1 MGLAIVF
8 VIFVFCVVYKDEI
21 GSLISKLI
29 KKFSKKNEDI
39 NNIEEVKKDNNDK
52 VIKEVKES
60 PETKIV
66 EEPKE
71 DVIEKKEYVK
81 PSVNL
86 LSKNKNSSKEDETQ
100 ITNNINIIKDIF
112 NDEKINIDIKEVTH
126 EVAFTYYQIE
136 LGKGT
141 KVNDVVKMKHELE
154 VGLKTN
160 NVEFLTPYPNKTT
173 IGLGVPN
180 KEKSN
185 VTIREVIRA
194 MNKDNNISNS
204 KIVTSLGKDMT
215 GNIKYID
222 IEKSS
227 HILVAGRSMSGK
239 TTFLNNIIVSNLI
252 RNNPEEV
259 KLVLIDTAKNE
270 FGIYDELPHL
280 LSNSKKNNDALNILK
295 NLTVEIDHRYDILKN
310 ENVNN
315 IKKYNEKNK
324 NVMPYILVIIDEY
337 SDTLFRFN
345 EVKEYISKILDS
357 GSTCGINLIL
367 STQDIGSINDD
378 MNKKFGSKV
387 IFDLVTKDESRFYLG
402 VEDAEHL
409 DGKGDLL
416 YKNPSN
422 EIIHVQASNITL
434 DEINKVVNF
443 IKNENK

>member
-39 NNIEEVKKDNNDK
+39 NNIEDVKKDNNDK
-52 VIKEVKES
+52 VIEKVKES
-60 PETKIV
+60 PEIKIV

-71 DVIEKKEYVK
+71 DIIEKKEYVK

-86 LSKNKNSSKEDETQ
+86 LSKNKKSSIE
-100 ITNNINIIKDIF
+100 NN
-112 NDEKINIDIKEVTH
+112 
-126 EVAFTYYQIE
+126 
-136 LGKGT
+136 
-141 KVNDVVKMKHELE
+141 
-154 VGLKTN
+154 
-160 NVEFLTPYPNKTT
+160 
-173 IGLGVPN
+173 
-180 KEKSN
+180 N

-227 HILVAGRSMSGK
+227 HILVAGRAMSGK

-259 KLVLIDTAKNE
+259 KFVLIDTAKNE

-280 LSNSKKNNDALNILK
+280 LSNSKKNNDALNVLK

-357 GSTCGINLIL
+357 GSICGINLIL

-422 EIIHVQASNITL
+422 EIIHVQASNVTL